1 MWPGESREREARP
14 LGSEGPGK
22 DRLRD
27 TLLILQEVINYIQ
40 HAGLVSQETV
50 SFISFSS
57 KMIKSICKCC
67 FLMFCG
73 SEHFVLRMWDQ

>member
-1 MWPGESREREARP
+1 MARGKQPEGEARS
-14 LGSEGPGK
+14 LGSEGPGN

-27 TLLILQEVINYIQ
+27 TLLNLREVINYIQ

-67 FLMFCG
+67 FLMFYG
-73 SEHFVLRMWDQ
+73 LEHFVLRL